1 MLENLNGHLCV
12 SRFAGKEHDLWICY
26 EPFTAQT
33 YSKRQ
38 TWKSLT
44 GLLSKPEMHR
54 YLEQNYHCNEITD
67 KYASI
72 STGSKNQ

>member
-12 SRFAGKEHDLWICY
+12 SRFTGKEHDLWICY
-26 EPFTAQT
+26 EPSAAQS

-38 TWKSLT
+38 TWTRLT

-54 YLEQNYHCNEITD
+54 YLEQNHHCSEVKD
-67 KYASI
+67 KYTSI
-72 STGSKNQ
+72 STRSKKP